1 MLLGYQ
7 WLWGN
12 TGSVVIKLN
21 SGGTPEQSFANNG
34 VFQVSESDAYYKGNS
49 GAKHLVEYNDDYY
62 LLGFQNYAGETAN
75 SLVTNETDN
84 VIGRNV
90 DITYMKLSINGALA
104 DTEHYTRYLDGGA
117 QEYLVNVEITD
128 NGIQILYK
136 DELGDNIKKYQ
147 TLFDEP
153 YKHNYF
159 NADTTGTP
167 FSFFDEYTGATSP
180 TLACYIY
187 FNTSNPTT
195 KIELKLQFISD
206 LDGFDSIVENYW
218 LVDQQR
224 IGGDDGWAGFELQDA
239 DMKKNTDGRYPQTEY
254 QYFLRYLD
262 GRGNEEYVESNIF
275 KYSPENC
282 FVDP

>member
-84 VIGRNV
+84 VSGRNV
-90 DITYMKLSINGALA
+90 DVTYMKLSTNGALA

-167 FSFFDEYTGATSP
+167 FSFFDAYTGATSP